1 MNRCAQAIGDILP
14 TWYPSLCRPPYGDL
28 SFGFLRYAIKRRLR
42 VILWTKDSLDYRPH
56 SVDFIYSRLAGVHSE
71 DIILFHDKFSAT
83 CKALNELI
91 PRWKDSGYE
100 LLKF

>member
-100 LLKF
+100 FLKF